1 MHATWANSW
10 AHTILYSTTCT
21 YQVMVFL
28 PLSCVSD
35 SASYSLV
42 WAQKYSVYGTSWSEV
57 DNISRR
63 TRRDNRQRY
72 TVYCHIT
79 VVCVSHHGNNGVLCT
94 ELQRISLPPPF
105 KKHKYGV
112 CVCVLWCWLFTCA
125 MLLDCLK
132 IHSQAHGAK
141 VSIRAHT
148 QTSKRT
154 NKQCSCVTCRIQT
167 LKCVCNWLLSSDK
180 WHSYKLGPRRVDI
193 GQNQDPGGV
202 FSQWVTHSDTPTP
215 HKHYPIHTHI
225 HTYRL
230 LFTGNE
236 TELSYFNYAD
246 YLKYKKNPHTKWWLV
261 ATLSDKLT
269 LLWLPHP
276 RHTLSVLCEMFSVL
290 HKIHTLF
297 SQYGLNSDIAI
308 CVHILY

>member
-1 MHATWANSW
+1 MEPKWAYV
-10 AHTILYSTTCT
+10 HTHKQANEQTNNA
-21 YQVMVFL
+21 V
-28 PLSCVSD
+28 
-35 SASYSLV
+35 
-42 WAQKYSVYGTSWSEV
+42 
-57 DNISRR
+57 
-63 TRRDNRQRY
+63 
-72 TVYCHIT
+72 
-79 VVCVSHHGNNGVLCT
+79 VSHA
-94 ELQRISLPPPF
+94 EYRQF
-105 KKHKYGV
+105 KTQM
-112 CVCVLWCWLFTCA
+112 CV
-125 MLLDCLK
+125 
-132 IHSQAHGAK
+132 
-141 VSIRAHT
+141 
-148 QTSKRT
+148 
-154 NKQCSCVTCRIQT
+154 
-167 LKCVCNWLLSSDK
+167 LSSDK